1 MNTNGTATKEHISSL
16 SPPSSLYLNGSE
28 QVNVSERVNDS
39 EKVTASE
46 KTAEIKKSQQTG
58 NKIVSKEEADEI
70 VETLYELTEMLQT
83 SITFQV
89 DKGTDSVVIKVID
102 KKTDE
107 LIRQIPNKE
116 ILKLR
121 EKMKEM
127 TGLLLS
133 ESV

>member
-1 MNTNGTATKEHISSL
+1 MNTNSTTTKEHISTL

-28 QVNVSERVNDS
+28 QVNVSEKVNDAEKINES
-39 EKVTASE
+39 EKATE
-46 KTAEIKKSQQTG
+46 TKGSQQAG
-58 NKIVSKEEADEI
+58 NNIVSKEEADEI
-70 VETLYELTEMLQT
+70 VGSLYELTEMLQA
-83 SITFQV
+83 SLTFQV
-89 DKGTDSVVIKVID
+89 DKETDTVVIKVID

-107 LIRQIPNKE
+107 VIRQIPNEE